1 MNRAW
6 ITGRR
11 HGNSSQRPSK
21 GLRDNPDYRAGF
33 AHGWAE
39 RATLPKSKGWNLGGA
54 GRALGRG
61 SRGVAGL
68 QREVRRHHAEGL
80 VEAQAFVNE
89 INKGRES

>member
-6 ITGRR
+6 NTGRR

-39 RATLPKSKGWNLGGA
+39 RATLPKSKGSNLGGA
-54 GRALGRG
+54 GRASGPVIRG
-61 SRGVAGL
+61 LAGT
-68 QREVRRHHAEGL
+68 QRKAAAIHAEA
-80 VEAQAFVNE
+80 VADAQAFVNE
-89 INKGRES
+89 INRGG